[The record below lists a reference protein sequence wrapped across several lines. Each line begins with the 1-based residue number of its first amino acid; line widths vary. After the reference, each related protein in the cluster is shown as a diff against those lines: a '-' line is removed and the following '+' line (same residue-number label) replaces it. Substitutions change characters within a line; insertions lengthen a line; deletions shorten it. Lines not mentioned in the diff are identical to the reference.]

1 MASEEDDII
10 LEESEEVVG
19 NEEENDEEDNDEEN
33 EEYTITNGT
42 KSSKRAPRNY
52 NPNRFPLTR
61 IRTIMKMDPDL
72 TIASQDSVYLLAK
85 ATELFVQYQATE
97 SYKVTK
103 QAKRK
108 TVQKK
113 DLDVTINELDSMAF
127 LEGAVD

>member
-1 MASEEDDII
+1 MGEDPEEVPANEED
-10 LEESEEVVG
+10 
-19 NEEENDEEDNDEEN
+19 NEDEDNDEEAEEGTSTN
-33 EEYTITNGT
+33 ET

-108 TVQKK
+108 TVQK
-113 DLDVTINELDSMAF
+113 
-127 LEGAVD
+127 